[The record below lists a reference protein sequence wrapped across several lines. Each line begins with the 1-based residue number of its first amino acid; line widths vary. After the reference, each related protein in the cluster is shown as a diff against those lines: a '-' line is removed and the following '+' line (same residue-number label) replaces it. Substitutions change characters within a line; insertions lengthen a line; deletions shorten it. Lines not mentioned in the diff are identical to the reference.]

1 MALFEW
7 TDDLRIDVALIDTQ
21 HRRLIEAINAFYE
34 GISTRQSNAALA
46 QLLKF
51 MIDYL
56 QEHFSTEEGLMR
68 KHGYPDLDR
77 HSAQHQG
84 FVDETRA
91 MVDRYVEGRLLL
103 SIEVTSFL
111 RTWLINH
118 IQVTDKALGQFL
130 RAHGAQ

>member
-51 MIDYL
+51 MI
-56 QEHFSTEEGLMR
+56 
-68 KHGYPDLDR
+68 K
-77 HSAQHQG
+77 
-84 FVDETRA
+84 RA
-91 MVDRYVEGRLLL
+91 
-103 SIEVTSFL
+103 
-111 RTWLINH
+111 
-118 IQVTDKALGQFL
+118 
-130 RAHGAQ
+130 